1 MAKDPAFL
9 FYYQDFL
16 VGTSFMTLEETGAYI
31 KLLCFQAAKGH
42 LSEEAILKKIPSPIW
57 QSICCNFKNGVDGF
71 YNERLEVEIQ
81 KRRLFTQSRR
91 DNLHMDSHMD
101 KHMNRVLPPHMENE
115 DENKDVNVIKDII
128 EDLNLVL
135 GTAYKSSSLKNKDLI
150 TARLN
155 EGHTVADF
163 KTVHRKMA
171 KAWGI
176 DNKMRQ
182 FLRPIT
188 LYSNKFE
195 SYLNRP
201 EDIKQLTPAQQ
212 NNLKGLAQLNK
223 EIKDD
228 ERSLQ

>member
-1 MAKDPAFL
+1 MGKDPAFL

-42 LSEEAILKKIPSPIW
+42 LSEESILKKIPSPIW
-57 QSICCNFKNGVDGF
+57 QAICCNFKNGVDGF

-101 KHMNRVLPPHMENE
+101 KHMDRVLPPHMENE
-115 DENKDVNVIKDII
+115 NENKDVNVIKDII

-171 KAWGI
+171 QAWGI

-201 EDIKQLTPAQQ
+201 EDIRQLTTQQQSNLKQLQELRKES
-212 NNLKGLAQLNK
+212 NNDKS
-223 EIKDD
+223 IV
-228 ERSLQ
+228 

>member
-31 KLLCFQAAKGH
+31 KLLCFQAAKGP
-42 LSEEAILKKIPSPIW
+42 LKEEAILKKIPLAIW
-57 QSICCNFKNGVDGF
+57 QSICCNFKNGADGF

-91 DNLHMDSHMD
+91 NNLHMD
-101 KHMNRVLPPHMENE
+101 KHMDKHMRSVLTPHMENE
-115 DENKDVNVIKDII
+115 NDNTNVIKDII
-128 EDLNLVL
+128 EDLNIILK
-135 GTAYKSSSLKNKDLI
+135 ASYKPSSSKNKELI
-150 TARLN
+150 QARLN
-155 EGHTVADF
+155 EGHTLVDF
-163 KTVHRKMA
+163 KIVHRKMA
-171 KAWGI
+171 RAWGL

-182 FLRPIT
+182 YLRPLT

-201 EDIKQLTPAQQ
+201 EDIKQLTIQQQ
-212 NNLKGLAQLNK
+212 NNLKGLEELNK
-223 EIKDD
+223 EIKNDK
-228 ERSLQ
+228 SIV